1 MKRVKTSDKGLKDQA
16 RPHGRAKQ
24 EVKVRPGGVSQMLS
38 YLFHYLNTLS
48 ENSMNLPVFHWFRVI
63 GLWAAGGCA
72 VVWFA
77 TSRWGMDA
85 PMAGIDYYRW
95 LDGAIRP
102 CGLGHRLAGRH
113 TRSATLTVSRSTL
126 NRK

>member
-1 MKRVKTSDKGLKDQA
+1 MN
-16 RPHGRAKQ
+16 
-24 EVKVRPGGVSQMLS
+24 

-77 TSRWGMDA
+77 TSRWSMDA
-85 PMAGIDYYRW
+85 RWQALTTIAGWMALVCLVVWVIGWLAGILVLLLW
-95 LDGAIRP
+95 LLVVLLLVASVALVVVLYQYIGE
-102 CGLGHRLAGRH
+102 HF
-113 TRSATLTVSRSTL
+113 
-126 NRK
+126 